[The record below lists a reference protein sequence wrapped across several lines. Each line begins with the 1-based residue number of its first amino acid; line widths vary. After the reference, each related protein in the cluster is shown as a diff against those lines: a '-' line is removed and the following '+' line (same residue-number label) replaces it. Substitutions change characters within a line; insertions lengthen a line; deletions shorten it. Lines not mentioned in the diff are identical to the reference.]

1 MIRKR
6 KKNIFIM
13 NTVVAEKCY
22 FLVGYIRSG
31 KSLTSNQ
38 IANLSRNDWTKKK
51 EKKFDKKIRLLLW
64 DDNESKVLVDFP
76 GFDRLTHS
84 FIVKQCLLDSMHEI
98 GNQVDA
104 FFLTLEYD
112 NKQKKLRKYKKTVNE
127 FVRTFG
133 ERALNCI
140 IIIGHT
146 NEARVSSVDIE
157 SAFMYSTRTRE
168 LRAMMNNAKIDRK
181 LSSASRV
188 PTQSEAMPSD
198 QALDGLRNRDNETVP
213 KSFVVDSL
221 ASPSTNI
228 SFHHESTNQQSAEH
242 HEEVEKVTPLRLVNG
257 MRFVAWNNA
266 KPFKHQREQLTNLI
280 ESVNKDGYIINK
292 DELKSKGISSIRKNY
307 LSTISAFRNLVF

>member
-1 MIRKR
+1 
-6 KKNIFIM
+6 M
-13 NTVVAEKCY
+13 NTVVVEKCY

-31 KSLTSNQ
+31 KSLTSNE
-38 IANLSRNDWTKKK
+38 IAKLSRISNDWTKKK
-51 EKKFDKKIRLLLW
+51 EKKFNKKIRLLLW

-84 FIVKQCLLDSMHEI
+84 FIVKQCLLDSLHEI

-104 FFLTLEYD
+104 FFLTLAYD
-112 NKQKKLRKYKKTVNE
+112 NKQKKLRKYKKTVKE
-127 FVRTFG
+127 FVGTFG
-133 ERALNCI
+133 ARALNCI

-146 NEARVSSVDIE
+146 NETLVRSVDIE
-157 SAFMYSTRTRE
+157 NAFKYSIRTRE
-168 LRAMMNNAKIDRK
+168 LHAMMNDSKIDRK
-181 LSSASRV
+181 LSSV
-188 PTQSEAMPSD
+188 PRSANQSEAMPSD

-228 SFHHESTNQQSAEH
+228 IFHHESTNQQSAEPQK
-242 HEEVEKVTPLRLVNG
+242 EKEKVTPQLVNG

-280 ESVNKDGYIINK
+280 ESVKDGYTINA

-307 LSTISAFRNLVF
+307 LSTISAFRNLLF